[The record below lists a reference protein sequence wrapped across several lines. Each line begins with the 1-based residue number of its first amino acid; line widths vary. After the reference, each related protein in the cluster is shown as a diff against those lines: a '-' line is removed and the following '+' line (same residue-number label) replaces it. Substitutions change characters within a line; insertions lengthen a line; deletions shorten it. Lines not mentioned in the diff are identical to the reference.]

1 VNTRLKAFLRILA
14 ENCVIALVPSV
25 FLYLLNGS
33 VPLDQLRHLAV
44 EAFVYV
50 NLIVFLAKGTLPRL
64 YPAASRRGPVVLWTV
79 FVSMLILIS
88 AVGSLLG
95 SLILVALKLES
106 RTLFGTLLINSFRL
120 SVFLTLVIGTARV
133 VFEHIHG
140 QLENTRL
147 KLRTEELERERAL
160 KLATEARLTS
170 LEARLHPHFLF
181 NTLNSISSL
190 IPADP
195 ERAERMV
202 ERMAALLRFSL
213 DAHQGGLVTLER
225 ELKIVR
231 DYLEIEQARLGQ
243 RLRYQLDASAE
254 LMECT
259 VPPLSIQTLVENS
272 IKYAVAP
279 DRQGGEIRVQAG
291 RHNGTLRIDV
301 ADTGPGFTMDSA
313 HAGHGLDNLR
323 SRLGALFGTAADLR
337 VDRLDGW
344 TTVTLQVPPT
354 TPAVAPAISSPV

>member
-1 VNTRLKAFLRILA
+1 VNPSLKSFLRILA

-25 FLYLLNGS
+25 FLYLLYGG
-33 VPLDQLRHLAV
+33 VPFAQLLHLAV

-50 NLIVFLAKGTLPRL
+50 NIIVLLARGTLRPL
-64 YPAASRRGPVVLWTV
+64 YHSVSSRGPVVQWTV
-79 FVSMLILIS
+79 VVLALTVIS
-88 AVGSLLG
+88 SLGSVLG
-95 SLILVALKLES
+95 SLILVALGLES
-106 RTLFGTLLINSFRL
+106 RMVFRVVLFNSFRL
-120 SVFLTLVIGTARV
+120 SVFLTLVIGVARI
-133 VFEHIHG
+133 VFERMHG
-140 QLENTRL
+140 QLENARL
-147 KLRTEELERERAL
+147 RLRTEELERERAV
-160 KLATEARLTS
+160 KLVTEARLTA

-213 DAHQGGLVTLER
+213 DPHQGGLVTLER

-254 LMECT
+254 LMNCAL
-259 VPPLSIQTLVENS
+259 PPLSIQTLVENS

-291 RHNGTLRIDV
+291 RRNGCLQIGV
-301 ADTGPGFTMDSA
+301 ADTGPGFAMDSA
-313 HAGHGLDNLR
+313 LAGHGLDNLR
-323 SRLGALFGTAADLR
+323 SRLTALFGTAAELR

-344 TTVTLQVPPT
+344 TTVTLQVP
-354 TPAVAPAISSPV
+354 A

>member
-1 VNTRLKAFLRILA
+1 VNPRLKAFLRILA
-14 ENCVIALVPSV
+14 ENCAIAVVPSV
-25 FLYLLNGS
+25 FLYLLSDG
-33 VPLDQLRHLAV
+33 VPFAQLRKLAL

-50 NLIVFLAKGTLPRL
+50 NVIVLLAKGTLGPL
-64 YPAASRRGPVVLWTV
+64 YRAFSRRGLIVLWTL
-79 FVSMLILIS
+79 FVSALILIS
-88 AVGSLLG
+88 GAGSILG
-95 SLILVALKLES
+95 SLILVGLRLEPRALF
-106 RTLFGTLLINSFRL
+106 RAVLLNSFRE
-120 SVFLTLVIGTARV
+120 SVFLTLVIGVARLLFQRV
-133 VFEHIHG
+133 HG

-147 KLRTEELERERAL
+147 K
-160 KLATEARLTS
+160 ATEARLMS

-225 ELKIVR
+225 ELKIVH
-231 DYLEIEQARLGQ
+231 DYLEIEQARLGH
-243 RLRYQLDASAE
+243 RLRYQLDAGAE
-254 LMECT
+254 LMDCAL
-259 VPPLSIQTLVENS
+259 PPLSIQTLVENS

-291 RHNGTLRIDV
+291 RRNGCLQIGV

-313 HAGHGLDNLR
+313 LAGHGLDNLR
-323 SRLGALFGTAADLR
+323 SRLAALFGNAAELR
-337 VDRLDGW
+337 VERRDGW
-344 TTVTLQVPPT
+344 TTVTLQVP
-354 TPAVAPAISSPV
+354 AVAPVGSA

>member
-1 VNTRLKAFLRILA
+1 MNARIKSFLRILA
-14 ENCVIALVPSV
+14 ENCVISVVPSV
-25 FLYLLNGS
+25 FLYLLNGG
-33 VPLDQLRHLAV
+33 VPFVQLRQLAV

-50 NLIVFLAKGTLPRL
+50 NIIVFLAKGTMRPL
-64 YPAASRRGPVVLWTV
+64 YGAASPHGPMVLWTV
-79 FVSMLILIS
+79 FVSALILIS
-88 AVGSLLG
+88 GAGSILG
-95 SLILVALKLES
+95 SLILVGLNMEP
-106 RTLFGTLLINSFRL
+106 RTMFRTVLLNSFRL
-120 SVFLTLVIGTARV
+120 SVFLTLVIGVARV
-133 VFEHIHG
+133 LFERMHG
-140 QLENTRL
+140 QLENARL
-147 KLRTEELERERAL
+147 KLRTEELERERAV
-160 KLATEARLTS
+160 KLVTEARLTA

-213 DAHQGGLVTLER
+213 DAHRGGLVALER

-243 RLRYQLDASAE
+243 RLRYQLDASEE
-254 LMECT
+254 LMEWT

-279 DRQGGEIRVQAG
+279 DRQGGEIRVQTGRDAG
-291 RHNGTLRIDV
+291 CLRIDV

-313 HAGHGLDNLR
+313 LAGHGLDNLR
-323 SRLGALFGTAADLR
+323 SRLAALFGSAAELR
-337 VDRLDGW
+337 VNRLDGW
-344 TTVTLQVPPT
+344 TTVTLQVP
-354 TPAVAPAISSPV
+354 AGASAIASPV

>member
-1 VNTRLKAFLRILA
+1 MNPRLKIVLRILA
-14 ENCVIALVPSV
+14 ENCVIALVPSA
-25 FLYLLNGS
+25 FLYLLYDGIH
-33 VPLDQLRHLAV
+33 LAQLRHLAV

-50 NLIVFLAKGTLPRL
+50 NIIVFLAKGTMRPL
-64 YPAASRRGPVVLWTV
+64 YRAASRGGPIVLWTV
-79 FVSMLILIS
+79 FVLALTVIS
-88 AVGSLLG
+88 GVGSILG
-95 SLILVALKLES
+95 SLIIVGLRLES
-106 RTLFGTLLINSFRL
+106 PTLFRVVLFNSFKQ
-120 SVFLTLVIGTARV
+120 SVFLTLVIGVARV
-133 VFEHIHG
+133 VFQRMHG

-147 KLRTEELERERAL
+147 KLRTEELERERAV
-160 KLATEARLTS
+160 KLVTEARLTA

-243 RLRYQLDASAE
+243 RLRYQLDAGTE
-254 LMECT
+254 LMDCT

-291 RHNGTLRIDV
+291 RLNGCLHIDV

-323 SRLGALFGTAADLR
+323 SRLAALFGSAADLR
-337 VDRLDGW
+337 VDRLNGW
-344 TTVTLQVPPT
+344 TTVTLQVP
-354 TPAVAPAISSPV
+354 AVAPAILSPVVS

>member
-1 VNTRLKAFLRILA
+1 MHN
-14 ENCVIALVPSV
+14 
-25 FLYLLNGS
+25 
-33 VPLDQLRHLAV
+33 
-44 EAFVYV
+44 
-50 NLIVFLAKGTLPRL
+50 
-64 YPAASRRGPVVLWTV
+64 
-79 FVSMLILIS
+79 
-88 AVGSLLG
+88 
-95 SLILVALKLES
+95 
-106 RTLFGTLLINSFRL
+106 
-120 SVFLTLVIGTARV
+120 
-133 VFEHIHG
+133 

-147 KLRTEELERERAL
+147 KLRTEELERERAV
-160 KLATEARLTS
+160 KLVTEARLTA

-213 DAHQGGLVTLER
+213 DAHQSGLVTLDR

-243 RLRYQLDASAE
+243 RLRYQLDAGAE
-254 LMECT
+254 LMDCT

-291 RHNGTLRIDV
+291 RRNGCLQIGV
-301 ADTGPGFTMDSA
+301 ADTGPGFTLDSA
-313 HAGHGLDNLR
+313 QAGHGLDNLR
-323 SRLGALFGTAADLR
+323 SRLGALFGNAAELR

-344 TTVTLQVPPT
+344 TTVTLQVP
-354 TPAVAPAISSPV
+354 AAAPVGSM

>member
-1 VNTRLKAFLRILA
+1 VNTRIKSFLRILA

-25 FLYLLNGS
+25 LLYLLNAEVS
-33 VPLDQLRHLAV
+33 FTQLRHTAG

-50 NLIVFLAKGTLPRL
+50 NIIVFLAKATKRPL
-64 YPAASRRGPVVLWTV
+64 YRAAARRGPVVLWTV
-79 FVSMLILIS
+79 FAAALILIS
-88 AVGSLLG
+88 GAGSFLG
-95 SLILVALKLES
+95 SLIVVGLQLEPRALF
-106 RTLFGTLLINSFRL
+106 RAVLFNSFKL
-120 SVFLTLVIGTARV
+120 SVFLALAIGVARV
-133 VFEHIHG
+133 LFERMQR
-140 QLENTRL
+140 QLENARL
-147 KLRTEELERERAL
+147 KLRTEELERERAV
-160 KLATEARLTS
+160 KLVTEARLTA

-225 ELKIVR
+225 ELKIVH
-231 DYLEIEQARLGQ
+231 DYLEIEQARLGP
-243 RLRYQLDASAE
+243 RLRYRLDASAE
-254 LMECT
+254 LMDCAL
-259 VPPLSIQTLVENS
+259 PPLAIQTLVENS

-291 RHNGTLRIDV
+291 RHNGSLRIDV

-313 HAGHGLDNLR
+313 LTGHGIDNLR
-323 SRLGALFGTAADLR
+323 SRLAALFGSAAELQ

-344 TTVTLQVPPT
+344 TTVTFQVP
-354 TPAVAPAISSPV
+354 A

>member
-1 VNTRLKAFLRILA
+1 MNTRIKSFRRIIA

-25 FLYLLNGS
+25 FLYLLNGG
-33 VPLDQLRHLAV
+33 VPFDQLRHLAV

-50 NLIVFLAKGTLPRL
+50 NIIVFLAKGTLRPL
-64 YPAASRRGPVVLWTV
+64 HGAASPHGPIVLWTV
-79 FVSMLILIS
+79 FVSALILTS
-88 AVGSLLG
+88 GAGSILG
-95 SLILVALKLES
+95 SLILVGLNMES
-106 RTLFGTLLINSFRL
+106 RTVFRIVLVNSFRL
-120 SVFLTLVIGTARV
+120 SVFLTLVIGVARV
-133 VFEHIHG
+133 LFERMHG
-140 QLENTRL
+140 QLENARL
-147 KLRTEELERERAL
+147 KLRTEELERERAV
-160 KLATEARLTS
+160 KLVTEARLTA

-231 DYLEIEQARLGQ
+231 DYLEIEQARLGP
-243 RLRYQLDASAE
+243 RLRYRLDASAE

-259 VPPLSIQTLVENS
+259 VPPLSVQTLVENS

-291 RHNGTLRIDV
+291 RRNGSLRIDV
-301 ADTGPGFTMDSA
+301 ADTGPGFAMDSA
-313 HAGHGLDNLR
+313 LNGHGLDNLR
-323 SRLGALFGTAADLR
+323 SRLAALFGSAAELQ

-344 TTVTLQVPPT
+344 TTVTFQVP
-354 TPAVAPAISSPV
+354 A

>member
-1 VNTRLKAFLRILA
+1 MNPRFKAFLRAFLRILA
-14 ENCVIALVPSV
+14 ENCVIALIPSV
-25 FLYLLNGS
+25 FLYLLYDG
-33 VPLDQLRHLAV
+33 VPFDQLRKLAG

-50 NLIVFLAKGTLPRL
+50 NVIVLLAKGTLGPL
-64 YPAASRRGPVVLWTV
+64 YRAFSRRGPIVLWTV
-79 FVSMLILIS
+79 LISALILIS
-88 AVGSLLG
+88 GAGSILG
-95 SLILVALKLES
+95 SLILVGLRLES
-106 RTLFGTLLINSFRL
+106 RALFRLVLLNSFRE
-120 SVFLTLVIGTARV
+120 SVFLTLVIGVARLLFQRV
-133 VFEHIHG
+133 HG
-140 QLENTRL
+140 QLENARL
-147 KLRTEELERERAL
+147 KLRTEELERERAV
-160 KLATEARLTS
+160 KLVTEARLTA

-213 DAHQGGLVTLER
+213 DAHQGGLVSLER

-243 RLRYQLDASAE
+243 RLRYHLDAGAE
-254 LMECT
+254 LMALT

-291 RHNGTLRIDV
+291 RRNGYLRIDV

-313 HAGHGLDNLR
+313 LAGHGLDNLR
-323 SRLGALFGTAADLR
+323 SRLAALFGSAAELR
-337 VDRLDGW
+337 VGRTDGR
-344 TTVTLQVPPT
+344 TTVTFHVP
-354 TPAVAPAISSPV
+354 VACP

>member
-1 VNTRLKAFLRILA
+1 VNARIKSFLRIIA
-14 ENCVIALVPSV
+14 ENCLIAVVPSV

-33 VPLDQLRHLAV
+33 VPFDQLRHLAV
-44 EAFVYV
+44 ESFVYV
-50 NLIVFLAKGTLPRL
+50 NVIVFLAKAIMHPL
-64 YPAASRRGPVVLWTV
+64 YRAASPRGPVVLWTV
-79 FVSMLILIS
+79 FVLALILIS
-88 AVGSLLG
+88 GTGSILG
-95 SLILVALKLES
+95 SLILVGLNMES
-106 RTLFGTLLINSFRL
+106 RTVFRILLVNSFRL
-120 SVFLTLVIGTARV
+120 SVFLTLVIGFARIL
-133 VFEHIHG
+133 FERMHG

-147 KLRTEELERERAL
+147 KLRTEELERERAV
-160 KLATEARLTS
+160 KLVTEARLTA

-225 ELKIVR
+225 EFKIVR
-231 DYLEIEQARLGQ
+231 DYLEIEQARLGP
-243 RLRYQLDASAE
+243 RLRYRLDASVE
-254 LMECT
+254 LMDCAL
-259 VPPLSIQTLVENS
+259 PPLAIQTLVENS

-291 RHNGTLRIDV
+291 RHNGSLRIDV

-313 HAGHGLDNLR
+313 LTGHGIDNLR
-323 SRLGALFGTAADLR
+323 SRLAALFGSAAELQ

-344 TTVTLQVPPT
+344 TTVTFQVP
-354 TPAVAPAISSPV
+354 A

>member
-1 VNTRLKAFLRILA
+1 MNTRIKSFLRILA
-14 ENCVIALVPSV
+14 ENCLIALVPSV
-25 FLYLLNGS
+25 FLYLLNGG

-50 NLIVFLAKGTLPRL
+50 NIIVFLAKGTMRRL
-64 YPAASRRGPVVLWTV
+64 YGAAAPHGPIVLWTV
-79 FVSMLILIS
+79 FVSALILIS
-88 AVGSLLG
+88 GAGSILG
-95 SLILVALKLES
+95 SLILVGLNMES
-106 RTLFGTLLINSFRL
+106 RTVFRIVLINSFRL
-120 SVFLTLVIGTARV
+120 SVFLTLVIGVARV
-133 VFEHIHG
+133 LFERMHG
-140 QLENTRL
+140 QLENARL
-147 KLRTEELERERAL
+147 KLRTEELERERAV
-160 KLATEARLTS
+160 KLVTEARLTA

-231 DYLEIEQARLGQ
+231 DYLEIEQARLGP
-243 RLRYQLDASAE
+243 RLRYRLDASAE
-254 LMECT
+254 LMDCAL
-259 VPPLSIQTLVENS
+259 PPLAIQTLVENS

-291 RHNGTLRIDV
+291 RRNGSLRIDV

-313 HAGHGLDNLR
+313 LDGHGIDNLR
-323 SRLGALFGTAADLR
+323 SRLSALFGSAAELH

-344 TTVTLQVPPT
+344 TTVTFQVP
-354 TPAVAPAISSPV
+354 A

>member
-1 VNTRLKAFLRILA
+1 VMLWA
-14 ENCVIALVPSV
+14 V
-25 FLYLLNGS
+25 F
-33 VPLDQLRHLAV
+33 
-44 EAFVYV
+44 F
-50 NLIVFLAKGTLPRL
+50 
-64 YPAASRRGPVVLWTV
+64 
-79 FVSMLILIS
+79 SMLVVIS
-88 AVGSLLG
+88 GAGSILG
-95 SLILVALKLES
+95 SLILVGLKLES
-106 RTLFGTLLINSFRL
+106 PALFRVVLVNSFKQ

-133 VFEHIHG
+133 VFQRMHG
-140 QLENTRL
+140 QLESTRL
-147 KLRTEELERERAL
+147 KLRTEELERERVL

-213 DAHQGGLVTLER
+213 DVHQGGLVTLDR

-231 DYLEIEQARLGQ
+231 DYLEIEQARLGR
-243 RLRYQLDASAE
+243 RLRYQLDAGTE
-254 LMECT
+254 LKDCT

-279 DRQGGEIRVQAG
+279 DRRGGEIRVHAG
-291 RHNGTLRIDV
+291 RRNGCLHIDV

-313 HAGHGLDNLR
+313 LAGHGLDNLR
-323 SRLGALFGTAADLR
+323 SRLAALFGSAAELR
-337 VDRLDGW
+337 VDRLNGW
-344 TTVTLQVPPT
+344 TTVTLQVPSSTSATPVT
-354 TPAVAPAISSPV
+354 TAAPLTAATPVTPATPGAPAISSPVVFP

>member
-1 VNTRLKAFLRILA
+1 VNPRLKAFLRILA
-14 ENCVIALVPSV
+14 ENCAIAVVPSV
-25 FLYLLNGS
+25 FLYLLYDGVS
-33 VPLDQLRHLAV
+33 FDHLRHVAV
-44 EAFVYV
+44 DSFVYV
-50 NLIVFLAKGTLPRL
+50 NVIVLLAKGTLPSL
-64 YPAASRRGPVVLWTV
+64 YPAVSRRGPVAMWTV

-95 SLILVALKLES
+95 SFILVGLRLES
-106 RTLFGTLLINSFRL
+106 WTAFRTVLVDSFRL

-133 VFEHIHG
+133 VFERIQG

-147 KLRTEELERERAL
+147 KLRTEELEHERAL

-243 RLRYQLDASAE
+243 RLRYQLDAGAE
-254 LMECT
+254 LMDCAL
-259 VPPLSIQTLVENS
+259 PPLSVQTLVENS

-279 DRQGGEIRVQAG
+279 ERQGGEIRVQAG
-291 RHNGTLRIDV
+291 RRNGCLQIGV

-313 HAGHGLDNLR
+313 LAGHGLDNLR
-323 SRLGALFGTAADLR
+323 SRLAALFGNAAELR
-337 VDRLDGW
+337 VERRDGW
-344 TTVTLQVPPT
+344 TTVTLQVP
-354 TPAVAPAISSPV
+354 AVAPEILTRSEAAW

>member
-1 VNTRLKAFLRILA
+1 MNKRLKLFLRILA
-14 ENCVIALVPSV
+14 ENCVIALVPSALL
-25 FLYLLNGS
+25 FLLYDG
-33 VPLDQLRHLAV
+33 VPFAQLRHLAV

-50 NLIVFLAKGTLPRL
+50 NIIVFLAKGTLRPL
-64 YPAASRRGPVVLWTV
+64 YSAVSSRGPLVQWTV
-79 FVSMLILIS
+79 LVSALILIS
-88 AVGSLLG
+88 GAGSVLGSLL
-95 SLILVALKLES
+95 LVVLRLES
-106 RTLFGTLLINSFRL
+106 RTLFRVVLFNSFKL
-120 SVFLTLVIGTARV
+120 SVFLTLVIGVARV
-133 VFEHIHG
+133 VFERMHG

-147 KLRTEELERERAL
+147 KLRTEELARERAL

-181 NTLNSISSL
+181 NTLNSIASL

-213 DAHQGGLVTLER
+213 DAHQGGLVTLDR

-254 LMECT
+254 LMDCAL
-259 VPPLSIQTLVENS
+259 PPLSIQTLVENS

-279 DRQGGEIRVQAG
+279 DRQGGEIRIRAG
-291 RHNGTLRIDV
+291 RRNGCLHIGV

-313 HAGHGLDNLR
+313 QAGHGLDNLR
-323 SRLGALFGTAADLR
+323 SRLAALFGSAAELR
-337 VDRLDGW
+337 VDSLNGW
-344 TTVTLQVPPT
+344 TTVTLQVP
-354 TPAVAPAISSPV
+354 A